1 MLEIRKHEWNKIILL
16 HLFCYSMQC
25 RILSCIVQMT
35 LLYHYRHYHHR
46 YPNIKHYGA
55 KEEASSDTRRV
66 NVNWKTI
73 SDYVCVSYEH
83 DFLLKWI
90 VKKSMIFLHWFQEN
104 LFSRSISLAN
114 TQVEKQFYIVYRVYF
129 CEMAE
134 VYMNSCQVYP
144 AFRWILEHTKN
155 ANKYKE

>member
-1 MLEIRKHEWNKIILL
+1 
-16 HLFCYSMQC
+16 MQC

-114 TQVEKQFYIVYRVYF
+114 TQVENNSTLYIVFIFVKWQTYI
-129 CEMAE
+129 
-134 VYMNSCQVYP
+134 
-144 AFRWILEHTKN
+144 WIHAKFTQHLDEYLSIQKR
-155 ANKYKE
+155 K

>member
-1 MLEIRKHEWNKIILL
+1 
-16 HLFCYSMQC
+16 MQC

-114 TQVEKQFYIVYRVYF
+114 TQVENNSTLYIVFIFVKWQKYI
-129 CEMAE
+129 
-134 VYMNSCQVYP
+134 
-144 AFRWILEHTKN
+144 WIHAKFTQHLDEYLSIQKR
-155 ANKYKE
+155 K